1 MISMGLP
8 EVDPTLFEL
17 PNGLTVIVAEQHS
30 APVASIQA
38 WCQTGSI
45 HEGGWLGGGLTHLL
59 EHVLFNGTE
68 SRSSKQISDEI
79 HGMGGYVNAYTS
91 FERTVFWVD
100 CPAAAVRQSIDI
112 LGDMLFRSLVEPQ
125 PLEKEMDIIRRE
137 FDMGLDDPDRLLS
150 HLTFGTAFQVHPCR
164 YPVIGI
170 REVFDQLAHEDVLRY
185 YRRRY
190 VPNNLFLVV
199 VGDVETDEVRSHVE
213 ELLGFAKRGPLEPII
228 LPEEPP
234 QLGRRETSQDF
245 AGELAY
251 FNMGWHVPGVSH
263 DDMAAVDAASVV
275 LGGGASSRLYQQLRE
290 KEGLVYGVGAYAYT
304 PGFPGL
310 LTVSGQCAK
319 EVADLV
325 PNRIVECVNDR
336 GQSRFSEEELRKAKR
351 IITVNAIEQF
361 QTVKGLASDLGLNW
375 LYARNLNF
383 SHRYLERLQAV
394 TPADVERVVS
404 RYLTDSNLTVAVL
417 RPGNESKRASI
428 RRTKT
433 AEPELHVLP
442 NGTKIVL
449 IPDRRLPMIYASAA
463 FQGGSLYETN
473 GNSGLHRLLTQAMPK
488 GTKSRSAEQIAEQ
501 IEGMGGVLSVESGFN
516 TIRIATSSLSDD
528 FSDAFA
534 VMMDVAVNPAFPA
547 ESTERERQSQ
557 IAGIRAE
564 KAQPQL
570 VARNLLRAEIYGDH
584 PYGLNP
590 LGREETVLQ
599 IGKTDLIN
607 RHRACF
613 VWPRAV
619 FGFCGDMDA
628 GRILELVDQVTKDSP
643 EDQSLNSTTATVPV
657 DFESRVVT
665 SYEGRHQAVVSVGY
679 LACTIESPDRISLEI
694 LDEAAG
700 DSSSRFFVK
709 IREELGLAYSVGS
722 SLFLGV
728 APGLFSL
735 HVATAPSKVEQV
747 TQILH
752 DELEILWKH
761 GLKPEEFDRAKTRTF
776 SQLAFQL
783 QNMDAYAHSVALNE
797 LYGLGYDYVHR
808 RRKQIENQ
816 TIDSVNDAA
825 RKYLMD
831 KPAITIIVRP

>member
-1 MISMGLP
+1 MISIGLP
-8 EVDPTLFEL
+8 EVHPTLFEL
-17 PNGLTVIVAEQHS
+17 SNGLTVIVAEQHS

-45 HEGGWLGGGLTHLL
+45 HEGEWLGGGLTHLL

-68 SRSSKQISDEI
+68 TRTSKQISDEI
-79 HGMGGYVNAYTS
+79 HGIGGYVNAYTS

-100 CPAAAVRQSIDI
+100 CPAEAVRQSIDV
-112 LGDMLFRSLVEPQ
+112 LGDMLFRSLVEPE
-125 PLEKEMDIIRRE
+125 PLEREMDIIRRE

-170 REVFDQLAHEDVLRY
+170 RGVFDQLAHADVLRY

-199 VGDVETDEVRSHVE
+199 VGDVETDQIRSYAE
-213 ELLGFAKRGPLEPII
+213 ELLGFAKRGPLEPVI

-234 QLGRRETSQDF
+234 QLGRRETSQSF

-251 FNMGWHVPGVSH
+251 FNLGWHVPGVSH

-336 GQSRFSEEELRKAKR
+336 RQSRFSEEELRKAKR
-351 IITVNAIEQF
+351 IITVNAVEQF

-375 LYARNLNF
+375 LYARNLDF
-383 SHRYLERLQAV
+383 SQHYLERLQAV

-417 RPGNESKRASI
+417 RPAHEPKRASAKKK
-428 RRTKT
+428 KT
-433 AEPELHVLP
+433 AEPELHVLA
-442 NGTKIVL
+442 NGTKVVL

-463 FQGGSLYETN
+463 FRGGSFYETTGNN
-473 GNSGLHRLLTQAMPK
+473 GVHRLFTQAMPK

-501 IEGMGGVLSVESGFN
+501 IERIGGMLSVESGYN
-516 TIRIATSSLSDD
+516 TIRISASSLSDD
-528 FSDAFA
+528 FGEAFA
-534 VMMDVAVNPAFPA
+534 VMLDVAVNPAFPA
-547 ESTERERQSQ
+547 ESVERERESQ

-564 KAQPQL
+564 KAQPQQ

-584 PYGLNP
+584 PYSLNP

-599 IGKTDLIN
+599 IKPSDLISK
-607 RHRACF
+607 HRACF
-613 VWPRAV
+613 VWPKAV
-619 FGFCGDMDA
+619 FGFCGAFDSN
-628 GRILELVDQVTKDSP
+628 RILELVEEVPKDWA
-643 EDQSLNSTTATVPV
+643 EDQSLSRAPASVRS
-657 DFESRVVT
+657 DFESRLVT
-665 SYEGRHQAVVSVGY
+665 SHEGRHQAVVCVGY
-679 LACTIESPDRISLEI
+679 LACTIESPDRIGLEI

-728 APGLFSL
+728 APGVFTL
-735 HVATAPSKVEQV
+735 HAATAPEKVEQV

-752 DELEILWKH
+752 SELETLWKH
-761 GLKPEEFDRAKTRTF
+761 GLEPDEFERAKTRTL

-783 QNMDAYAHSVALNE
+783 QNMDAYAHSAALNE

-808 RRKQIENQ
+808 RRKQIESQ
-816 TIDSVNDAA
+816 TIDSVNEAA